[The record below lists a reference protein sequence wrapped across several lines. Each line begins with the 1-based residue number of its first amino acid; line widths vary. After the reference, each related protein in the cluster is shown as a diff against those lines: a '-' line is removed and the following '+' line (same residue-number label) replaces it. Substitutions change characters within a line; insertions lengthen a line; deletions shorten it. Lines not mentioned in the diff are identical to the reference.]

1 MAQTG
6 TNGHG
11 LGARRIGP
19 GSCVEPGPKGP
30 DEPGPMAHVAALL
43 SVLGEN
49 IVDNE
54 RSGINGITRA
64 EPKDIKAF
72 QMNSEKVDSWHGI
85 IISPT

>member
-1 MAQTG
+1 MGEAHWSRFVRGTGTKRSIRTG
-6 TNGHG
+6 TNGPRG
-11 LGARRIGP
+11 CPL
-19 GSCVEPGPKGP
+19 E
-30 DEPGPMAHVAALL
+30 

-49 IVDNE
+49 IVDKE
-54 RSGINGITRA
+54 RTEINGITRA